1 MATDTEE
8 DAYKQRIRN
17 VPRDFQFWITKARE
31 QVHANFGGDEAEL
44 QHLTLQAAHSLMLEH
59 KLGEIEASLFEIKN
73 ALKPAME
80 G

>member
-1 MATDTEE
+1 MATDNDQ
-8 DAYKQRIRN
+8 DAYRQRIQN
-17 VPRDFQFWITKARE
+17 VTRDFQYWITKARE

-73 ALKPAME
+73 ALKPGME